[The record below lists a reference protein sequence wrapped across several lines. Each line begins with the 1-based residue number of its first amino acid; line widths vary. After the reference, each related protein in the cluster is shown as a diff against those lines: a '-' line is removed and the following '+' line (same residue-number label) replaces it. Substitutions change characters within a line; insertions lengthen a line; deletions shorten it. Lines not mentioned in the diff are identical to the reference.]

1 MIYRGLA
8 IFVAKQTGKKLLEQ
22 KFHTDSLL
30 HCQHYPFHSVCL
42 SGRRFKT
49 IDQTIKYGAISST
62 FYTLPYATRLF
73 ILSFM

>member
-30 HCQHYPFHSVCL
+30 HCQHIPFTVSVFQDADL
-42 SGRRFKT
+42 KP
-49 IDQTIKYGAISST
+49 ST
-62 FYTLPYATRLF
+62 KPSNMVL
-73 ILSFM
+73 